1 MGYHVRVDRTYGI
14 CTLSVGKVI
23 FLLTF
28 DIFGQKQHAGIVS
41 IPSNGR
47 SQRETINMSI
57 RIQ

>member
-1 MGYHVRVDRTYGI
+1 MRVDRTYGI

-28 DIFGQKQHAGIVS
+28 DIFGQKQHTGIVS